1 PAEIPAIPSG
11 QLVGFRFNALDLKT
25 QPFRRFYRFAIVP
38 GPVQTAPPKRD
49 PAWRE
54 PTLAT
59 QFDWNPAAPGA
70 YTFFVQ
76 FIDRD
81 LNYSEP
87 ARAFLEIVTPWY
99 ANAWIMVPVGS
110 GILGLIGWAF
120 VARGLY
126 IRKRHEAERLQ
137 EQLFEEEQRARRTL
151 ESKNVELAAAKDAA
165 EAASRTKSTFLANM
179 SHELRTPLTAI
190 IGFSE
195 MLLGEAEADGKKEQ
209 AEDLTRINESATHLL
224 GLINDILDLS
234 KVEAQKMELNLET
247 FDIARLV
254 TEVRNTIQP
263 LVAKKSNTLVVECP
277 ADIGSMRA
285 DPTKVRQAL
294 LNLLSN
300 ANKFTDQGEIRLE
313 GKRGGGSTL

>member
-1 PAEIPAIPSG
+1 KTDVEYGGASQIPAITSG
-11 QLVGFRFNALDLKT
+11 QLVGFRFHAVDFKT
-25 QPFRRFYRFAIVP
+25 QPFHRFYRWAIVP
-38 GPVQTAPPKRD
+38 GHAEAVPAKHD
-49 PAWRE
+49 PTWRE

-59 QFDWNPAAPGA
+59 QFDWNPKAPGA

-87 ARAFLEIVTPWY
+87 TRAFLEIVTPWY

-126 IRKRHEAERLQ
+126 IRKRREAERLR
-137 EQLFEEEQRARRTL
+137 EQLLEEEQRARRTL
-151 ESKNVELAAAKDAA
+151 EAKNVELAAAKEAA

-195 MLLGEAEADGKKEQ
+195 MLLNEAEADGKKEQ
-209 AEDLTRINESATHLL
+209 ADDLTRMKESETHLH
-224 GLINDILDLS
+224 GQITDRHDTS
-234 KVEAQKMELNLET
+234 KVE
-247 FDIARLV
+247 
-254 TEVRNTIQP
+254 
-263 LVAKKSNTLVVECP
+263 
-277 ADIGSMRA
+277 
-285 DPTKVRQAL
+285 
-294 LNLLSN
+294 
-300 ANKFTDQGEIRLE
+300 
-313 GKRGGGSTL
+313 